1 MLYCLM
7 LAASFIFCF
16 IQTQQ
21 VDAEQPHLVFLIAE
35 KEYQTEDARKKIHEY
50 FHEKTSKKSGKHIDV
65 T

>member
-1 MLYCLM
+1 MLSTVVFSDHLP
-7 LAASFIFCF
+7 SFGKN
-16 IQTQQ
+16 TRNN
-21 VDAEQPHLVFLIAE
+21 LRRGLGR